1 MTVRESW
8 FPSHVR
14 EMSPEE
20 CQSLLKSRQVGRIG
34 FTDPDGPVILP
45 VNYVTVGDCVV
56 VATSAYSSLGRNGMS
71 ASVAFE
77 VDDIDDFTESGWSVL
92 VRGQTSVIERRELS
106 DVDLPQPWAEGTRS
120 LILKIS
126 VAEISGRRLIP
137 A

>member
-14 EMSPEE
+14 DVSLDE
-20 CQSLLKSRQVGRIG
+20 CQDLLESRQVGRIA
-34 FTDPDGPVILP
+34 FTDPEGPVVLP
-45 VNYVTVGDCVV
+45 VNYVMVGGCVV
-56 VATSAYSSLGRNGMS
+56 VATSPYGSLARNATS

-77 VDDIDDFTESGWSVL
+77 VDDIDEFTESGWSVL
-92 VRGQTSVIERRELS
+92 VRGQTSVVERQELAG
-106 DVDLPQPWAEGTRS
+106 VELPRPWAEGTRT